1 MSLESA
7 EEDRKVHSSLRAFDV
22 AAGPRGE
29 HVCSTAVSL
38 KELTSSAR
46 AWFAT
51 SEALLP
57 NLFRAVKRGMTG
69 EMPVLAGGTALF
81 ALIGMIPV
89 LSAVVSLYGLIVDPS
104 RIGLRISKLDAVL
117 PTQVI
122 DFAIAQLTRMVETS
136 HNVLGVQLLGSL
148 VAAAVA
154 SRSASR
160 SLMIALDRAY
170 RLADVRKGW
179 RRQAATLATGGIALA
194 GMLAMFMV
202 LGALPLIV
210 RAVHLNGYH
219 LVKLLRWPLIFV
231 LIAVTLAALFRVAP
245 SPRLFD
251 SAQRGRRRI
260 WPGAWVATLL
270 LVVVSFGFSAW
281 VEHIASYDAVYGT
294 LGSLVVVILW
304 FYFSVLAVVI
314 GACVNGE
321 LEVIEPSAAPPAAP

>member
-1 MSLESA
+1 VIAIVGVL
-7 EEDRKVHSSLRAFDV
+7 H
-22 AAGPRGE
+22 PRQ
-29 HVCSTAVSL
+29 STYALAPVSL

-46 AWFAT
+46 AWLAT

-89 LSAVVSLYGLIVDPS
+89 LSASVSLYGLIVDPS
-104 RIGLRISKLDAVL
+104 RIGRRISKLDAVL

-136 HNVLGVQLLGSL
+136 NSVLGVQLLGS
-148 VAAAVA
+148 VVFAAVA

-160 SLMIALDRAY
+160 SLIIALDRAY
-170 RLADVRKGW
+170 RIVDVRKGW
-179 RRQAATLATGGIALA
+179 RRQGATFATGGIALA
-194 GMLAMFMV
+194 GMLAMFVV

-210 RAVHLNGYH
+210 RAVNLSGYH
-219 LVKLLRWPLIFV
+219 LVKILRWPLIFA
-231 LIAVTLAALFRVAP
+231 LIAVTIAALFRVAP
-245 SPRLFD
+245 SPRVFD
-251 SAQRGRRRI
+251 TAQRGRRRI

-281 VEHIASYDAVYGT
+281 VEHIASYDAIYGT

-304 FYFSVLAVVI
+304 FYFSVLAMVI

-321 LEVIEPSAAPPAAP
+321 LEVIEPSAAPPAL